1 MKSRMLAIAMGLS
14 LAVSAARANDILA
27 ITETGENFNDLVAT
41 FNGAPLNIM
50 LTGSADNWTVELP
63 SGFSI
68 SITGQTGFAEPG
80 SGLSGN
86 LIFFTQPTF
95 LIWQSEVPGSF
106 GPGPLTF
113 PSAGTGP
120 TGMFFDL
127 VLADSPARAVPDTSS
142 TLSLLGMS
150 LAGLAYF
157 ARIRKVAA

>member
-68 SITGQTGFAEPG
+68 GITGQTGFAEPG

-86 LIFFTQPTF
+86 LIFFTQPTIPY
-95 LIWQSEVPGSF
+95 LAER
-106 GPGPLTF
+106 GPGQFRPRPTDLSQCGHWPYGDVF
-113 PSAGTGP
+113 RSSVGRQPSASG
-120 TGMFFDL
+120 
-127 VLADSPARAVPDTSS
+127 A
-142 TLSLLGMS
+142 
-150 LAGLAYF
+150 
-157 ARIRKVAA
+157 